1 MTNLRPRELTP
12 EGIRAFCRDFDE
24 GIRVEYKRD
33 LSGGVRGKLPK
44 VVSSFANSFGGVL
57 IIGVKSKNGKPVE
70 PIEGFAKPGHEE
82 EALTVENIC
91 HQNIYPTL
99 IPRVT
104 EVSSDVV
111 GKIFLVVE
119 VEASPEAPHAIEN
132 SRKVYVR
139 TGRASDPHDLA
150 DIDLIDRLIKRRED
164 VLRHRQQ
171 FESEV
176 DEYVVKFF
184 SPTYPHM
191 RLIIGPRFPQRQI
204 INREMLF
211 QFLRDAHYR
220 DGYFYRRDEIRRF
233 PRGVCGTR
241 LEEGSFGY
249 LDTFG
254 HLCHQEKITCLDVD
268 KPSRYEVYDLIRP
281 IVQGIYCCSRL
292 YQKVEFRCDIYIEA
306 QARDMG
312 GHSCIWRPSQFSAEQ
327 LVPPTSTIPGELT
340 VASEFLETDMLN
352 IATTLTHQ
360 ILWPMKRG
368 DQSISEEDVRP
379 MVKRILDSYAR

>member
-1 MTNLRPRELTP
+1 M
-12 EGIRAFCRDFDE
+12 
-24 GIRVEYKRD
+24 
-33 LSGGVRGKLPK
+33 
-44 VVSSFANSFGGVL
+44 
-57 IIGVKSKNGKPVE
+57 
-70 PIEGFAKPGHEE
+70 
-82 EALTVENIC
+82 TVENIC

-150 DIDLIDRLIKRRED
+150 AIDLIDRLIKRRED

-204 INREMLF
+204 TNREMLI

-292 YQKVEFRCDIYIEA
+292 YQKVEFRCEIYIET
-306 QARDMG
+306 
-312 GHSCIWRPSQFSAEQ
+312 RPADKALS
-327 LVPPTSTIPGELT
+327 
-340 VASEFLETDMLN
+340 N
-352 IATTLTHQ
+352 N
-360 ILWPMKRG
+360 RC
-368 DQSISEEDVRP
+368 
-379 MVKRILDSYAR
+379 